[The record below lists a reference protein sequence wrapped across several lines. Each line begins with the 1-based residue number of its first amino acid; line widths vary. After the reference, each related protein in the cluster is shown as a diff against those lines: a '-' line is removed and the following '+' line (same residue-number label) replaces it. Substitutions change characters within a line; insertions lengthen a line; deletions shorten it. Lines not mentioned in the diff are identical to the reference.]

1 MHFLTANVTFL
12 EENHPLHSAC
22 RPTVR
27 KQKLMDIETIN
38 LRLPPEP
45 FMKSSKGLRFLD
57 EYFVWIA
64 VVLSVAAHLVTL
76 LILQRDVVAVPQVE
90 VKKTVAKVRI
100 FANPNGNP
108 NASAKAVEVAKPK
121 PDIKPKP
128 KPDHKVINTKPVEK
142 DTPQEAVPAEAAG
155 PQSFG
160 DDKTG
165 GVVGEGFST
174 TDGEGDAGVTA
185 NAEPIDRIEPTFPKE
200 AAVKGLEGYVLLRFD
215 INEEGKAENIEV
227 LKAEPRNMFEKE
239 AKNAV
244 RKWRYAPRMVN
255 GVAAKMVGKEVRF
268 DFKLP
273 PG

>member
-1 MHFLTANVTFL
+1 
-12 EENHPLHSAC
+12 
-22 RPTVR
+22 
-27 KQKLMDIETIN
+27 MDIETIN

-64 VVLSVAAHLVTL
+64 VLLSVVAHLGTL
-76 LILQRDVVAVPQVE
+76 LILQRDNVAVPQVE
-90 VKKTVAKVRI
+90 VKKSVVKVRI

-128 KPDHKVINTKPVEK
+128 KPDHKVINTKPVDK
-142 DTPQEAVPAEAAG
+142 DTPQETVPQETAG

-174 TDGEGDAGVTA
+174 TDGQGDAGVTA
-185 NAEPIDRIEPTFPKE
+185 NAEPIHQADPVYPKE
-200 AAVKGLEGYVLLRFD
+200 AEAKGLEGFVLLRFD
-215 INEEGKAENIEV
+215 LNEEGKAENIEV
-227 LKAEPRNMFEKE
+227 LKSEPRNMFEKE
-239 AKNAV
+239 AKNAI
-244 RKWRYAPRMVN
+244 RKWRYAPHMVN
-255 GVAAKMVGKEVRF
+255 GVAAKVVGKQFRIE
-268 DFKLP
+268 FKLP
-273 PG
+273 PR